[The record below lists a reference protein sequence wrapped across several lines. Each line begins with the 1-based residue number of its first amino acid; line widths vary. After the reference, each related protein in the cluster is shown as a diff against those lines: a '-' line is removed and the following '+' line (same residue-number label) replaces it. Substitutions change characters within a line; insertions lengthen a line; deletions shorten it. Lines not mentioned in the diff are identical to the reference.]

1 LYSSSPRV
9 LSSVATA
16 VGNADADADADA
28 DVAASTPE
36 CIE

>member
-16 VGNADADADADA
+16 VGNADADAD
-28 DVAASTPE
+28 VAASTPE

>member
-16 VGNADADADADA
+16 VGNADADADAD
-28 DVAASTPE
+28 VAASTPE